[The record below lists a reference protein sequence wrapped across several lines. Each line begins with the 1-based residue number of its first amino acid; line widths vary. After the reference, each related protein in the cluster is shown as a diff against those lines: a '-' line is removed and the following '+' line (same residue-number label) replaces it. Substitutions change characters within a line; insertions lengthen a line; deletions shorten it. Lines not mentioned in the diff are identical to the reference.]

1 MTYLYHIDEFDILQD
16 SKHDAVQPIEHQ
28 HISIK
33 KKRATFLYL
42 KTDKIQRLNYHGGYE
57 HMIKKTI
64 NKISK
69 KMVLIAGALLLI
81 ASPLTYAQN
90 WPTKPIKLIIP
101 FAAGGTTDIL
111 GRLLA
116 QQLTKDLGQNVIVE
130 NKPGAG
136 GNIAA
141 EFVAQS
147 AADGYTIMLASGSM
161 LTVNPNLYKKLPVNY
176 AKDFVY
182 ITNVASGPML
192 LSVSTKIPVKNM
204 AEFIAYAKT
213 KDLNFGSAG
222 IGSQVHMA
230 AENFTYS
237 ANIPATHVPYKGE
250 SAAINDLVAGQIDFM
265 VGNLTAATGFAKN
278 GQIKPLAVTSL
289 KRSKQL
295 PDVPTV
301 AEAGIPG
308 FESTGWFGL
317 IAPANTPQVITEKIY
332 AATVKAVN
340 SEALRASLDLNGLT
354 AVVNNQKDFESQ
366 VKAESI
372 VWEKVIKGRNISAQ

>member
-1 MTYLYHIDEFDILQD
+1 ML
-16 SKHDAVQPIEHQ
+16 KIEKYKF
-28 HISIK
+28 S
-33 KKRATFLYL
+33 RRLVLLAGVLTFAMPQLV
-42 KTDKIQRLNYHGGYE
+42 
-57 HMIKKTI
+57 
-64 NKISK
+64 S
-69 KMVLIAGALLLI
+69 
-81 ASPLTYAQN
+81 AQS

-130 NKPGAG
+130 NKGGAG

-161 LTVNPNLYKKLPVNY
+161 LTVNPNLYKRLPVNY
-176 AKDFVY
+176 SKDFVN
-182 ITNVASGPML
+182 ITNVATGPML
-192 LSVSTKIPVKNM
+192 LSVSNKIPVKNLN
-204 AEFIAYAKT
+204 EFITYAKT

-230 AENFTYS
+230 GENLTYS
-237 ANIPATHVPYKGE
+237 ANIPATHIPYKGE

-265 VGNLTAATGFAKN
+265 VGNLTAATGFAKA
-278 GQIKPLAVTSL
+278 GQIKPIAVTSA
-289 KRSKQL
+289 KRVKQL

-301 AEAGIPG
+301 AESGIPG

-317 IAPANTPQVITEKIY
+317 VAPANTPKVITDKIY
-332 AATVKAVN
+332 DATVKAVN
-340 SEALRASLDLNGLT
+340 SEAMKKSLDLNGLSP
-354 AVVNNQKDFESQ
+354 VVNSQKDFDAQ
-366 VKAESI
+366 IKAESAN
-372 VWEKVIKGRNISAQ
+372 WEKVIKGRNISAQ

>member
-1 MTYLYHIDEFDILQD
+1 MLKKII
-16 SKHDAVQPIEHQ
+16 SK
-28 HISIK
+28 IS
-33 KKRATFLYL
+33 
-42 KTDKIQRLNYHGGYE
+42 G
-57 HMIKKTI
+57 KTI
-64 NKISK
+64 
-69 KMVLIAGALLLI
+69 LI
-81 ASPLTYAQN
+81 ASAFLFLVSPLSYAQN

-192 LSVSTKIPVKNM
+192 LSVSTKLPVKNL

-230 AENFTYS
+230 EENLTYT
-237 ANIPATHVPYKGE
+237 AGIPATHIPYKGE
-250 SAAINDLVAGQIDFM
+250 SAALNDLVAGQIDFM
-265 VGNLTAATGFAKN
+265 VGNLTAATGFAKA

-317 IAPANTPQVITEKIY
+317 VAPASTPKVITDKIY

-340 SEALRASLDLNGLT
+340 SDALKTSLDLNGLT
-354 AVVNNQKDFESQ
+354 AVVNNQKEFESQ

>member
-1 MTYLYHIDEFDILQD
+1 MF
-16 SKHDAVQPIEHQ
+16 KQ
-28 HISIK
+28 HISKLGK
-33 KKRATFLYL
+33 KFL
-42 KTDKIQRLNYHGGYE
+42 
-57 HMIKKTI
+57 
-64 NKISK
+64 
-69 KMVLIAGALLLI
+69 LIAGSLALL
-81 ASPLTYAQN
+81 ASPFASAQN
-90 WPTKPIKLIIP
+90 WPTKPIKLVIP

-116 QQLTKDLGQNVIVE
+116 QQLTRDLGQNVIVE

-141 EFVAQS
+141 EYVAQS
-147 AADGYTIMLASGSM
+147 PADGYTIMLASGSM
-161 LTVNPNLYKKLPVNY
+161 LTVNPSLYKKLPVNY

-192 LSVSTKIPVKNM
+192 VSVNTKLPVKNF
-204 AEFIAYAKT
+204 AEFIAYAKS

-230 AENFTYS
+230 AENLTYS

-250 SAAINDLVAGQIDFM
+250 SAALNDLVAGQIDFM
-265 VGNLTAATGFAKN
+265 VGNLTAATGFAKA

-301 AEAGIPG
+301 AESGIPG

-317 IAPANTPQVITEKIY
+317 VAPANTPRAITDKIY

-354 AVVNNQKDFESQ
+354 AVVNNQKDFETQ
-366 VKAESI
+366 VKAETV
-372 VWEKVIKGRNISAQ
+372 VWEKVIKGRNISSQ

>member
-1 MTYLYHIDEFDILQD
+1 MFEN
-16 SKHDAVQPIEHQ
+16 
-28 HISIK
+28 K
-33 KKRATFLYL
+33 KYKFSR
-42 KTDKIQRLNYHGGYE
+42 RL
-57 HMIKKTI
+57 
-64 NKISK
+64 
-69 KMVLIAGALLLI
+69 VLLAGALTLALPQLAI
-81 ASPLTYAQN
+81 AQS

-130 NKPGAG
+130 NKGGAG

-147 AADGYTIMLASGSM
+147 PADGYTIMLASGSM
-161 LTVNPNLYKKLPVNY
+161 LTVNPSLYKKLPVNY
-176 AKDFVY
+176 SKDFVN

-192 LSVSTKIPVKNM
+192 LSVSTKIPVKNLN
-204 AEFIAYAKT
+204 EFITYAKT

-230 AENFTYS
+230 AENLTYS

-250 SAAINDLVAGQIDFM
+250 SAAINDLVSGQIDFM
-265 VGNLTAATGFAKN
+265 VGNLTAATGFAKA
-278 GQIKPLAVTSL
+278 GQIKPIAVTSA
-289 KRSKQL
+289 KRVKQL

-301 AEAGIPG
+301 AESGVPG

-317 IAPANTPQVITEKIY
+317 VAPANTPKVITDKIY
-332 AATVKAVN
+332 EATVKAVK
-340 SEALRASLDLNGLT
+340 SDAMQKSLELNGLSP
-354 AVVNNQKDFESQ
+354 VVNSQKDFDAQ
-366 VKAESI
+366 IKAELAN
-372 VWEKVIKGRNISAQ
+372 WEKVIKGRNISAQ

>member
-1 MTYLYHIDEFDILQD
+1 ML
-16 SKHDAVQPIEHQ
+16 
-28 HISIK
+28 
-33 KKRATFLYL
+33 
-42 KTDKIQRLNYHGGYE
+42 KIQKYKLSRRL
-57 HMIKKTI
+57 
-64 NKISK
+64 
-69 KMVLIAGALLLI
+69 VLLAGALTLALPQL
-81 ASPLTYAQN
+81 ATAQS
-90 WPTKPIKLIIP
+90 WPTKPIKLVIP

-130 NKPGAG
+130 NKGGAG

-147 AADGYTIMLASGSM
+147 PADGYTIMLASGSM

-176 AKDFVY
+176 SKDFVN

-192 LSVSTKIPVKNM
+192 LSVSSKLPVKNLN
-204 AEFIAYAKT
+204 EFITYAKT

-230 AENFTYS
+230 GENLTYS

-265 VGNLTAATGFAKN
+265 VGNLTAATGFAKT
-278 GQIKPLAVTSL
+278 GQIKPIAVTSA
-289 KRSKQL
+289 KRVKQL

-301 AEAGIPG
+301 AESGIPG

-317 IAPANTPQVITEKIY
+317 VAPANTPKAITEKIY
-332 AATVKAVN
+332 DATVKAVN
-340 SEALRASLDLNGLT
+340 SEAMKKSLELNGLT
-354 AVVNNQKDFESQ
+354 PVVNSQKDFDAQ
-366 VKAESI
+366 IKAESAN
-372 VWEKVIKGRNISAQ
+372 WEKVIKGRNISTQ

>member
-1 MTYLYHIDEFDILQD
+1 MFEN
-16 SKHDAVQPIEHQ
+16 
-28 HISIK
+28 K
-33 KKRATFLYL
+33 KYKFSR
-42 KTDKIQRLNYHGGYE
+42 RL
-57 HMIKKTI
+57 
-64 NKISK
+64 
-69 KMVLIAGALLLI
+69 VLLAGALTLALPQLAI
-81 ASPLTYAQN
+81 AQS

-130 NKPGAG
+130 NKGGAG

-147 AADGYTIMLASGSM
+147 PADGYTIMLASGSM
-161 LTVNPNLYKKLPVNY
+161 LTVNPSLYKKLPVNY
-176 AKDFVY
+176 SKDFVN

-192 LSVSTKIPVKNM
+192 LSVSTKIPVKNLN
-204 AEFIAYAKT
+204 EFITYAKT

-230 AENFTYS
+230 AENLTYA

-250 SAAINDLVAGQIDFM
+250 SAAINDLVSGQIDFM
-265 VGNLTAATGFAKN
+265 VGNLTAATGFAKG
-278 GQIKPLAVTSL
+278 GQIKPIAVTSA
-289 KRSKQL
+289 KRVKQL

-301 AEAGIPG
+301 AESGVPG

-317 IAPANTPQVITEKIY
+317 VAPANTPKVITDKIY
-332 AATVKAVN
+332 EATVKAVK
-340 SEALRASLDLNGLT
+340 SDAMQKSLELNGLSP
-354 AVVNNQKDFESQ
+354 VVNSQKDFDAQ
-366 VKAESI
+366 IKAELAN
-372 VWEKVIKGRNISAQ
+372 WEKVIKGRNISAQ

>member
-1 MTYLYHIDEFDILQD
+1 MFKQ
-16 SKHDAVQPIEHQ
+16 Q
-28 HISIK
+28 
-33 KKRATFLYL
+33 
-42 KTDKIQRLNYHGGYE
+42 
-57 HMIKKTI
+57 
-64 NKISK
+64 ISK
-69 KMVLIAGALLLI
+69 LGKKIALIAGAFALL
-81 ASPLTYAQN
+81 ASPLAMAQN

-141 EFVAQS
+141 EYVAQS
-147 AADGYTIMLASGSM
+147 PADGYTIMLASGSM
-161 LTVNPNLYKKLPVNY
+161 LTVNPFLYKKLPVNY

-192 LSVSTKIPVKNM
+192 VSVSTKLPIKNL

-230 AENFTYS
+230 AESLTYS

-265 VGNLTAATGFAKN
+265 VGNLTAATGFAKA

-317 IAPANTPQVITEKIY
+317 IAPAGTPKAITEKIY
-332 AATVKAVN
+332 AATVKAV
-340 SEALRASLDLNGLT
+340 SSDALKASLDLNGLT
-354 AVVNNQKDFESQ
+354 AVVNNQKEFESQ
-366 VKAESI
+366 VKAESVI
-372 VWEKVIKGRNISAQ
+372 WDKVIKGRNISAQ

>member
-1 MTYLYHIDEFDILQD
+1 MFEN
-16 SKHDAVQPIEHQ
+16 
-28 HISIK
+28 K
-33 KKRATFLYL
+33 KYKFSR
-42 KTDKIQRLNYHGGYE
+42 RL
-57 HMIKKTI
+57 
-64 NKISK
+64 
-69 KMVLIAGALLLI
+69 VLLAGALTLALPQL
-81 ASPLTYAQN
+81 AVAQS

-130 NKPGAG
+130 NKGGAG

-147 AADGYTIMLASGSM
+147 PADGYTIMLASGSM
-161 LTVNPNLYKKLPVNY
+161 LTVNPSLYKKLPVNY
-176 AKDFVY
+176 SKDFVN

-192 LSVSTKIPVKNM
+192 LSVSSKIPVKNLN
-204 AEFIAYAKT
+204 EFITYAKT

-230 AENFTYS
+230 AENLTYA

-250 SAAINDLVAGQIDFM
+250 SAAINDLVSGQIDFM
-265 VGNLTAATGFAKN
+265 VGNLTAATGFAKA
-278 GQIKPLAVTSL
+278 GQIKPIAVTSA
-289 KRSKQL
+289 KRVKQL

-301 AEAGIPG
+301 AESGIPG

-317 IAPANTPQVITEKIY
+317 VAPANTPKVITDKIY
-332 AATVKAVN
+332 DATVKAVK
-340 SEALRASLDLNGLT
+340 SEAMQKSLELNGLSP
-354 AVVNNQKDFESQ
+354 VVNSQKDFDAQ
-366 VKAESI
+366 IKAELAN
-372 VWEKVIKGRNISAQ
+372 WEKVIKGRNISAQ

>member
-1 MTYLYHIDEFDILQD
+1 MF
-16 SKHDAVQPIEHQ
+16 KIEKYKF
-28 HISIK
+28 S
-33 KKRATFLYL
+33 R
-42 KTDKIQRLNYHGGYE
+42 RL
-57 HMIKKTI
+57 
-64 NKISK
+64 
-69 KMVLIAGALLLI
+69 VLLAGALTLALPQL
-81 ASPLTYAQN
+81 ATAQS

-130 NKPGAG
+130 NKGGAG

-147 AADGYTIMLASGSM
+147 PADGYTIMLASGSM
-161 LTVNPNLYKKLPVNY
+161 LTVNPNLYKRLPINY
-176 AKDFVY
+176 SKDFVN
-182 ITNVASGPML
+182 ITNVASGPMM
-192 LSVSTKIPVKNM
+192 LSVSNKIPVKNLN
-204 AEFIAYAKT
+204 EFITYAKT

-230 AENFTYS
+230 GENLTYA

-278 GQIKPLAVTSL
+278 GQIKPIAVTSA
-289 KRSKQL
+289 KRVKQL

-301 AEAGIPG
+301 AESGIPG

-317 IAPANTPQVITEKIY
+317 VAPASTPKAITDKIY

-340 SEALRASLDLNGLT
+340 SEAMKKSLDLNGLT
-354 AVVNNQKDFESQ
+354 AVVNTQDEFNAQI
-366 VKAESI
+366 KAESAN
-372 VWEKVIKGRNISAQ
+372 WEKVIKGRNISPR

>member
-1 MTYLYHIDEFDILQD
+1 MFEN
-16 SKHDAVQPIEHQ
+16 
-28 HISIK
+28 K
-33 KKRATFLYL
+33 KYKFSR
-42 KTDKIQRLNYHGGYE
+42 RL
-57 HMIKKTI
+57 
-64 NKISK
+64 
-69 KMVLIAGALLLI
+69 VLLAGALTLALPQL
-81 ASPLTYAQN
+81 ATAQS

-130 NKPGAG
+130 NKGGAG

-147 AADGYTIMLASGSM
+147 PADGYTIMLASGSM
-161 LTVNPNLYKKLPVNY
+161 LTVNPSLYKKLPVNY
-176 AKDFVY
+176 SKDFVN

-192 LSVSTKIPVKNM
+192 LSVSNKIPVKNLN
-204 AEFIAYAKT
+204 EFITYAKT

-230 AENFTYS
+230 AENLTYS

-250 SAAINDLVAGQIDFM
+250 SAAINDLVSGQIDFM
-265 VGNLTAATGFAKN
+265 VGNLTAATGFAKG
-278 GQIKPLAVTSL
+278 GQIKPIAVTSA
-289 KRSKQL
+289 KRVKQL

-301 AEAGIPG
+301 AESGIPG

-317 IAPANTPQVITEKIY
+317 VAPANTPKVITDKIY
-332 AATVKAVN
+332 EATVRAVK
-340 SEALRASLDLNGLT
+340 SEAMQKSLELNGLSP
-354 AVVNNQKDFESQ
+354 VMNSQKDFDAQ
-366 VKAESI
+366 IKAELAN
-372 VWEKVIKGRNISAQ
+372 WEKVIKGRNISAQ

>member
-1 MTYLYHIDEFDILQD
+1 MFKQRISNLLKSIL
-16 SKHDAVQPIEHQ
+16 
-28 HISIK
+28 
-33 KKRATFLYL
+33 
-42 KTDKIQRLNYHGGYE
+42 
-57 HMIKKTI
+57 
-64 NKISK
+64 
-69 KMVLIAGALLLI
+69 LIAGSLI
-81 ASPLTYAQN
+81 LMISSEAIAQN

-116 QQLTKDLGQNVIVE
+116 QQLSKDLGQNVIVE

-136 GNIAA
+136 GNIGA

-147 AADGYTIMLASGSM
+147 PADGYTIMLASGSM

-192 LSVSTKIPVKNM
+192 LSVSNKIPVKNI

-230 AENFTYS
+230 EENFTYT
-237 ANIPATHVPYKGE
+237 AGIPATHVPYKGE
-250 SAAINDLVAGQIDFM
+250 SAALNDLVAGQIDFM
-265 VGNLTAATGFAKN
+265 VGNLTAATGFAKS

-301 AEAGIPG
+301 SESGIPG
-308 FESTGWFGL
+308 FESNGWFGL
-317 IAPANTPQVITEKIY
+317 VAPANTPKAITEKIY

-340 SEALRASLDLNGLT
+340 SEALRTSLDLNGLT
-354 AVVNNQKDFESQ
+354 AIVNNQKDFESQ

-372 VWEKVIKGRNISAQ
+372 VWEKVIKGRNLSAQ

>member
-1 MTYLYHIDEFDILQD
+1 MFKQSISRLGKKLAI
-16 SKHDAVQPIEHQ
+16 AV
-28 HISIK
+28 
-33 KKRATFLYL
+33 
-42 KTDKIQRLNYHGGYE
+42 G
-57 HMIKKTI
+57 
-64 NKISK
+64 
-69 KMVLIAGALLLI
+69 VLTML
-81 ASPLTYAQN
+81 ASSLAIAQN

-141 EFVAQS
+141 EYLAQS
-147 AADGYTIMLASGSM
+147 PADGYTIMLASGSM
-161 LTVNPNLYKKLPVNY
+161 LTVNPFLYKKLPVNY

-192 LSVSTKIPVKNM
+192 VSVSTKLPVKNL

-230 AENFTYS
+230 AENLTYS

-265 VGNLTAATGFAKN
+265 VGNLTAATGFAKA

-317 IAPANTPQVITEKIY
+317 IAPAGTPKAITEKIY
-332 AATVKAVN
+332 AATVKAVS
-340 SEALRASLDLNGLT
+340 SEALKASLDLNGLT
-354 AVVNNQKDFESQ
+354 AVVNNQKEFESQ
-366 VKAESI
+366 VKAESV
-372 VWEKVIKGRNISAQ
+372 VWDKVIKGRNISAQ

>member
-1 MTYLYHIDEFDILQD
+1 
-16 SKHDAVQPIEHQ
+16 
-28 HISIK
+28 
-33 KKRATFLYL
+33 
-42 KTDKIQRLNYHGGYE
+42 
-57 HMIKKTI
+57 
-64 NKISK
+64 
-69 KMVLIAGALLLI
+69 
-81 ASPLTYAQN
+81 
-90 WPTKPIKLIIP
+90 
-101 FAAGGTTDIL
+101 
-111 GRLLA
+111 
-116 QQLTKDLGQNVIVE
+116 
-130 NKPGAG
+130 
-136 GNIAA
+136 
-141 EFVAQS
+141 
-147 AADGYTIMLASGSM
+147 MLASGSM
-161 LTVNPNLYKKLPVNY
+161 LTVNPNLYKKLPINY

-192 LSVSTKIPVKNM
+192 LSVSTKLPVKNL

-230 AENFTYS
+230 EENLTYT
-237 ANIPATHVPYKGE
+237 AGIPATHIPYKGE
-250 SAAINDLVAGQIDFM
+250 SAALNDLVAGQIDFM
-265 VGNLTAATGFAKN
+265 VGNLTAATGFAKA

-317 IAPANTPQVITEKIY
+317 VAPASTPKVITDKIY

-340 SEALRASLDLNGLT
+340 SEALKVSLDLNGLT
-354 AVVNNQKDFESQ
+354 AVVNNQKEFESQ

-372 VWEKVIKGRNISAQ
+372 VWDKVIKGRNISAQ

>member
-1 MTYLYHIDEFDILQD
+1 MFQ
-16 SKHDAVQPIEHQ
+16 IERYKL
-28 HISIK
+28 S
-33 KKRATFLYL
+33 RRLVLLAGVLTFAMPHL
-42 KTDKIQRLNYHGGYE
+42 
-57 HMIKKTI
+57 
-64 NKISK
+64 
-69 KMVLIAGALLLI
+69 
-81 ASPLTYAQN
+81 ASAQS

-130 NKPGAG
+130 NKGGAG

-176 AKDFVY
+176 SKDFVN

-192 LSVSTKIPVKNM
+192 LSVSNKIPVKNLN
-204 AEFIAYAKT
+204 EFITYAKT

-230 AENFTYS
+230 AENLTYS

-250 SAAINDLVAGQIDFM
+250 SAAINDLVSAQIDFM
-265 VGNLTAATGFAKN
+265 VGNLTAATGFAKG
-278 GQIKPLAVTSL
+278 GQIKPIAVTSA
-289 KRSKQL
+289 KRVKQL

-301 AEAGIPG
+301 AESGIPG

-317 IAPANTPQVITEKIY
+317 VAPANTPKIITDKIY
-332 AATVKAVN
+332 DATVKAVK
-340 SEALRASLDLNGLT
+340 SEAMQKSLELNGLT
-354 AVVNNQKDFESQ
+354 PVVNSQKDFDAQ
-366 VKAESI
+366 IKAESI
-372 VWEKVIKGRNISAQ
+372 NWEKVIKGRNISTQ

>member
-1 MTYLYHIDEFDILQD
+1 MIRKYF
-16 SKHDAVQPIEHQ
+16 SKLGSV
-28 HISIK
+28 
-33 KKRATFLYL
+33 FLFTL
-42 KTDKIQRLNYHGGYE
+42 
-57 HMIKKTI
+57 
-64 NKISK
+64 
-69 KMVLIAGALLLI
+69 GALALLT
-81 ASPLTYAQN
+81 SPLANAQN

-116 QQLTKDLGQNVIVE
+116 QQLSKDLGQNVIVE

-147 AADGYTIMLASGSM
+147 PADGYTIMLASGSM

-192 LSVSTKIPVKNM
+192 VSVNPKLPVKNL

-230 AENFTYS
+230 GENFTYS
-237 ANIPATHVPYKGE
+237 AGIPATHVPYKGE

-317 IAPANTPQVITEKIY
+317 VAPANTPKVITEKIY

-340 SEALRASLDLNGLT
+340 SEAMRTSLDLNGLT
-354 AVVNNQKDFESQ
+354 AVINNQKDFESQ
-366 VKAESI
+366 VKSESTA
-372 VWEKVIKGRNISAQ
+372 WEKVIKGRNISAQ

>member
-1 MTYLYHIDEFDILQD
+1 MFKQL
-16 SKHDAVQPIEHQ
+16 
-28 HISIK
+28 
-33 KKRATFLYL
+33 
-42 KTDKIQRLNYHGGYE
+42 
-57 HMIKKTI
+57 
-64 NKISK
+64 ISK
-69 KMVLIAGALLLI
+69 LGKRILLI
-81 ASPLTYAQN
+81 VGSLAMLASSTAMAQT
-90 WPTKPIKLIIP
+90 WPTKPIKLVIP

-116 QQLTKDLGQNVIVE
+116 QQLSKDLGQNVIVE

-147 AADGYTIMLASGSM
+147 PADGYTIMLASGSM
-161 LTVNPNLYKKLPVNY
+161 LTVNPFLYKKLPVNY

-192 LSVSTKIPVKNM
+192 VSVSAKLPVKNF

-230 AENFTYS
+230 AENLTYS

-265 VGNLTAATGFAKN
+265 VGNLTAASGFAKA

-301 AEAGIPG
+301 AESGIPG

-317 IAPANTPQVITEKIY
+317 VAPANTPKAITDKIY
-332 AATVKAVN
+332 AATVRAVN

-354 AVVNNQKDFESQ
+354 AVVNNQKDFETQ
-366 VKAESI
+366 VKAESA
-372 VWEKVIKGRNISAQ
+372 VWDKVIKGRNISAQ

>member
-1 MTYLYHIDEFDILQD
+1 MF
-16 SKHDAVQPIEHQ
+16 KQ
-28 HISIK
+28 HISK
-33 KKRATFLYL
+33 LGRKFL
-42 KTDKIQRLNYHGGYE
+42 
-57 HMIKKTI
+57 
-64 NKISK
+64 
-69 KMVLIAGALLLI
+69 LIAGSLALL
-81 ASPLTYAQN
+81 ASPLASAQN
-90 WPTKPIKLIIP
+90 WPTKPIKLVIP
-101 FAAGGTTDIL
+101 FAAGGTTDLL

-141 EFVAQS
+141 EYVAQS

-161 LTVNPNLYKKLPVNY
+161 LTVNPSLYKKLPVNY
-176 AKDFVY
+176 AKEFVY

-192 LSVSTKIPVKNM
+192 VSVNTKLPVKNF
-204 AEFIAYAKT
+204 AEFIAYAKS

-230 AENFTYS
+230 AENLTYS

-250 SAAINDLVAGQIDFM
+250 SAALNDLVAGQIDFM
-265 VGNLTAATGFAKN
+265 VGNLTAATGFAKA

-301 AEAGIPG
+301 AESGIPG

-317 IAPANTPQVITEKIY
+317 VAPANTPRAITDKIY

-354 AVVNNQKDFESQ
+354 AVVNNQKDFETQ
-366 VKAESI
+366 VKAETV
-372 VWEKVIKGRNISAQ
+372 VWEKVIKGRNISSQ

>member
-1 MTYLYHIDEFDILQD
+1 MF
-16 SKHDAVQPIEHQ
+16 KQ
-28 HISIK
+28 HISK
-33 KKRATFLYL
+33 LGKR
-42 KTDKIQRLNYHGGYE
+42 I
-57 HMIKKTI
+57 
-64 NKISK
+64 
-69 KMVLIAGALLLI
+69 LLI
-81 ASPLTYAQN
+81 VGSLAMLASSTAMAQT
-90 WPTKPIKLIIP
+90 WPTKPIKLVIP

-116 QQLTKDLGQNVIVE
+116 QQLSKDLGQNVIVE

-147 AADGYTIMLASGSM
+147 PADGYTIMLASGSM
-161 LTVNPNLYKKLPVNY
+161 LTVNPFLYKKLPVNY

-192 LSVSTKIPVKNM
+192 VSVSTKLPVKNF

-230 AENFTYS
+230 AENLTYS

-265 VGNLTAATGFAKN
+265 VGNLTAASGFAKA

-301 AEAGIPG
+301 AESGIPG

-317 IAPANTPQVITEKIY
+317 VAPANTPKAITDKIY
-332 AATVKAVN
+332 AATVRAVN

-354 AVVNNQKDFESQ
+354 AVVNNQKDFETQ
-366 VKAESI
+366 VKAESA
-372 VWEKVIKGRNISAQ
+372 VWDKVIKGRNISAQ

>member
-1 MTYLYHIDEFDILQD
+1 MFKQSISRLGKKLAI
-16 SKHDAVQPIEHQ
+16 AV
-28 HISIK
+28 
-33 KKRATFLYL
+33 
-42 KTDKIQRLNYHGGYE
+42 G
-57 HMIKKTI
+57 
-64 NKISK
+64 
-69 KMVLIAGALLLI
+69 VLTM
-81 ASPLTYAQN
+81 LTSSLAIAQN

-141 EFVAQS
+141 EFVAQ
-147 AADGYTIMLASGSM
+147 APADGYTIMLASGSM
-161 LTVNPNLYKKLPVNY
+161 LTVNPFLYKKLPVNY

-192 LSVSTKIPVKNM
+192 VSVSTKLPVKNL

-230 AENFTYS
+230 AENLTYS

-265 VGNLTAATGFAKN
+265 VGNLTAATGFAKA

-317 IAPANTPQVITEKIY
+317 IAPAGTPKAITEKIY
-332 AATVKAVN
+332 AATVKAVS

-354 AVVNNQKDFESQ
+354 AVVNNQKEFESQ
-366 VKAESI
+366 VKAESV
-372 VWEKVIKGRNISAQ
+372 VWDKVIKGRNISAQ

>member
-1 MTYLYHIDEFDILQD
+1 MF
-16 SKHDAVQPIEHQ
+16 KIEKYKF
-28 HISIK
+28 S
-33 KKRATFLYL
+33 R
-42 KTDKIQRLNYHGGYE
+42 RL
-57 HMIKKTI
+57 
-64 NKISK
+64 
-69 KMVLIAGALLLI
+69 VLIAGALTLAMPQL
-81 ASPLTYAQN
+81 AAAQS

-130 NKPGAG
+130 NKGGAG

-141 EFVAQS
+141 EYVAQS
-147 AADGYTIMLASGSM
+147 PADGYTIMLASGSM
-161 LTVNPNLYKKLPVNY
+161 LTVNPNLYKKLPVDY

-192 LSVSTKIPVKNM
+192 LSVSKKLPVKNF

-230 AENFTYS
+230 GENLTY
-237 ANIPATHVPYKGE
+237 AAKIPATHVPYKGE
-250 SAAINDLVAGQIDFM
+250 SAAINDLVSGQIDFM

-278 GQIKPLAVTSL
+278 GQIKPLAVTSA
-289 KRSKQL
+289 KRVQQL

-317 IAPANTPQVITEKIY
+317 VAPANTPNAITEKIY
-332 AATVKAVN
+332 NATVKAVS
-340 SEALRASLDLNGLT
+340 SEAMRKSLDLNGLT
-354 AVVNNQKDFESQ
+354 AVVNSQKDFESQ
-366 VKAESI
+366 VKSESG
-372 VWEKVIKGRNISAQ
+372 VWEKVIKGRNISTQ